1 MKPIIYLLIVIFI
14 LTLTACNKDTTST
27 TPVNEVPST
36 TAMAIDSGYFS
47 NGPYGMVT
55 GTAKIY
61 KTGNSYEIALENFSS
76 SNGPD
81 LKVYLSKEK
90 QPLNFINLPASNS
103 AVSARKQRLAGEF
116 IRTGR
121 TVRPRPSGR
130 QPAGARTRATEHQWR
145 HRSTTGLAKVG
156 CPQPAADSR

>member
-1 MKPIIYLLIVIFI
+1 MKPIIYLLIVIII

-90 QPLNFINLPASNS
+90 QPLNFINLGSLKSTAGNQLYAIPATVNVKDYKFVLIHCQQYNHLFGF
-103 AVSARKQRLAGEF
+103 AQLKQ
-116 IRTGR
+116 
-121 TVRPRPSGR
+121 
-130 QPAGARTRATEHQWR
+130 
-145 HRSTTGLAKVG
+145 
-156 CPQPAADSR
+156 

>member
-1 MKPIIYLLIVIFI
+1 MKPIIYLLIVIII

-90 QPLNFINLPASNS
+90 QPLNFINVGSLKSTAGNQLYAIPATVNVKDYKFVLIHCQQYNHLFGF
-103 AVSARKQRLAGEF
+103 AQLKQ
-116 IRTGR
+116 
-121 TVRPRPSGR
+121 
-130 QPAGARTRATEHQWR
+130 
-145 HRSTTGLAKVG
+145 
-156 CPQPAADSR
+156 

>member
-36 TAMAIDSGYFS
+36 TAMAIDSGFFF
-47 NGPYGMVT
+47 NGPHGSVS

-61 KTGNSYEIALENFSS
+61 KTGSKYELALENFSS

-90 QPLNFINLPASNS
+90 QPVNFINLGSLKSTAGNQLYAIPASVNVNDYKY
-103 AVSARKQRLAGEF
+103 ALIHCQQYNHLFGYAEL
-116 IRTGR
+116 
-121 TVRPRPSGR
+121 RP
-130 QPAGARTRATEHQWR
+130 
-145 HRSTTGLAKVG
+145 
-156 CPQPAADSR
+156 